1 MPDWFALSGCCRFDQ
16 SHPAATALPVPFVP
30 GALLPLPLTSP
41 PPTQTPPFADHAPC
55 ASLHASLCGCR
66 FDQNHPAP
74 TAIPVPFV
82 PGALLLQGVLS
93 PAECKQIISAAE
105 AIGWH
110 SDVDYTFGGAAGDD
124 GCRQQQQQHAPET
137 PPQQQ
142 QQGASAPAASDAAGA
157 SAGAGARAA
166 AATAANTEAASDA
179 AAAAAAEAKAGSAA
193 RGLAAGLAGLP
204 EGTPAAGCVWLA
216 DESVLKPLYDR
227 VAQLLPQQIEGG
239 VYAGIN
245 ARWRLYRYT

>member
-1 MPDWFALSGCCRFDQ
+1 
-16 SHPAATALPVPFVP
+16 
-30 GALLPLPLTSP
+30 
-41 PPTQTPPFADHAPC
+41 
-55 ASLHASLCGCR
+55 
-66 FDQNHPAP
+66 
-74 TAIPVPFV
+74 VPFV

-124 GCRQQQQQHAPET
+124 GGRQQQQQHAPET

-142 QQGASAPAASDAAGA
+142 QQQDAVTPAADAEAE
-157 SAGAGARAA
+157 AA
-166 AATAANTEAASDA
+166 AKAADAEAEAAA
-179 AAAAAAEAKAGSAA
+179 AKAGSAA

-216 DESVLKPLYDR
+216 DESVLKPMYDR
-227 VAQLLPQQIEGG
+227 VAHLLPQQIEGG
-239 VYAGIN
+239 AYAGIN